1 MAPDTEDEAPQQA
14 GKKPS
19 RHEAR
24 KQALDVLYEADLK
37 DKPLAG
43 VLAAH
48 LRDEGPMD
56 DYSVALVRGV
66 SRNLDQIDALIEEYS
81 REWKLAR
88 MPIVDRNILRLGLFE
103 LRFSDEIPR
112 AVAIDEAVELAKEL
126 STADSGRFVN
136 GLLSRASDPKGTIAQ
151 GSD

>member
-1 MAPDTEDEAPQQA
+1 MAPDTEDEVPQQS

-37 DKPLAG
+37 DRPLAG

-48 LRDEGPMD
+48 IRDDESLD
-56 DYSVALVRGV
+56 AFAVELIRGV
-66 SRNLDQIDALIEEYS
+66 YRHLEELDGLIEAHS
-81 REWKLAR
+81 RGWKLSR
-88 MPIVDRNILRLGLFE
+88 MPIVDRNILRLALFE
-103 LRFSDEIPR
+103 LLHSDEVPT

-136 GLLSRASDPKGTIAQ
+136 GLLSRVAETSSETP
-151 GSD
+151 

>member
-1 MAPDTEDEAPQQA
+1 MAPDTEDEVPQQS

-37 DKPLAG
+37 DRPLAG

-48 LRDEGPMD
+48 IRDDESLDPFA
-56 DYSVALVRGV
+56 VELIRGV
-66 SRNLDQIDALIEEYS
+66 YRHLEELDGLIEEHS
-81 REWKLAR
+81 RGWKLSR
-88 MPIVDRNILRLGLFE
+88 MPIVDRNILRLALFE
-103 LRFSDEIPR
+103 LLHSDEVPT

-136 GLLSRASDPKGTIAQ
+136 GLLSRVAQ
-151 GSD
+151 TSNETP